1 MELGDVTQTD
11 INANVPSIQSALR
24 HLVYRIRGNRG
35 ELELDV

>member
-24 HLVYRIRGNRG
+24 HLVYWIRGNSR